1 MRQTSQ
7 RLNDRVFSIA
17 FTLFGFGENSLETP
31 KNIDTRLMA
40 VYPVIIEKAFAS
52 TMDNYRMFI
61 ADYNKQVQLE
71 NKQIEKHNALVTE
84 YCKNNILTEVQ
95 LEFRKI
101 FLQKTKNYTSARA
114 HNSAVQA
121 FCDSYGLLIE
131 QKKIQGVKY
140 TTELVFQ
147 NLLHLYNS
155 QLFKRNEKF
164 IKAGLQ
170 SVRPIQEFK
179 INSLLVTQL
188 KRNEVNSLAICSKT
202 VRNHTKRLQEAG
214 VFVEYHFSGRNRAIE
229 VHINPSILVVLDVFD
244 SKIKTTDNKQVTF
257 LKGKELPDNND
268 STRTIKNEYKKKEN
282 VKNISLGFRSSSE
295 ALTPCNLF
303 FTGTHASKSKN
314 LHQGAGEKP
323 VSKPVSISEKLQE
336 LIIHPQELAE
346 NLASGVYFNYKPID
360 IRILYNEAFSGTL
373 TSDEFREIVIQDFF
387 KSISKIYRFS
397 TPFVGSWKKAI
408 NSYYVTK
415 WLSFSG
421 SSLNKNVLIDH
432 ITQMR
437 WRTEWARKWF
447 AKNQFS
453 PLFPSDYFDPTRQNA
468 KEVGFEYTK
477 IKWKEHLANK
487 DKYILI
493 KQKQLGEA
501 NKRKARIN
509 DAKKCET
516 ALTRFFKDKMT
527 YTELYNYVQN
537 NLPIEFLE
545 KLPDLILK
553 KSLQI
558 AQKEHT
564 C

>member
-17 FTLFGFGENSLETP
+17 FNLFGLGEKQELP
-31 KNIDTRLMA
+31 KESRLMA

-52 TMDNYRMFI
+52 TMDNYRKFI
-61 ADYNKQVQLE
+61 ADYNQKVQEE
-71 NKQIEKHNALVTE
+71 NKQIEKHNAAVLD
-84 YCKNNILTEVQ
+84 YFKNNSLTEVQ
-95 LEFRKI
+95 LGFRNV
-101 FLQKTKNYTSARA
+101 FLQKGGNFPTIRA
-114 HNSAVQA
+114 HNTAVLD
-121 FCDSYGLLIE
+121 FCDTYGLLVE

-140 TTELVFQ
+140 TSELVFQ
-147 NLLHLYNS
+147 NLMHLYNS

-170 SVRPIQEFK
+170 CVRPIQEFK

-229 VHINPSILVVLDVFD
+229 VHINPEILVVLDVFD
-244 SKIKTTDNKQVTF
+244 SKIKITNNQQVTF

-268 STRTIKNEYKKKEN
+268 STRTIINEYKKKEN

-295 ALTPCNLF
+295 ALTPFNLF
-303 FTGTHASKSKN
+303 FTGTHASKSES
-314 LHQGAGEKP
+314 LHQGAGEKS

-346 NLASGVYFNYKPID
+346 NLSLGVYYSYKPID

-408 NSYYVTK
+408 NSYYETK
-415 WLSFSG
+415 WLSFTG
-421 SSLNKNVLIDH
+421 SSLNKSVLIDH

-437 WRTEWARKWF
+437 WRIEWARKWF
-447 AKNQFS
+447 VKNQFS

-487 DKYILI
+487 DKYIII

-501 NKRKARIN
+501 SKRKEQIN
-509 DAKKCET
+509 HAKKCET
-516 ALTRFFKDKMT
+516 ALNRFFKDKMT

-553 KSLQI
+553 KSLQVN
-558 AQKEHT
+558 QKANI

>member
-17 FTLFGFGENSLETP
+17 STLFGLGEKQELP
-31 KNIDTRLMA
+31 KESRLMA

-52 TMDNYRMFI
+52 TMDNYRKFI
-61 ADYNKQVQLE
+61 ADYNQKVQEE
-71 NKQIEKHNALVTE
+71 NKKIEKHNAEVLD
-84 YCKNNILTEVQ
+84 YCKNNTLTEVQ
-95 LEFRKI
+95 SAFQKV
-101 FLQKTKNYTSARA
+101 FLQKAGNFPTIKA
-114 HNSAVQA
+114 HNTAVLD
-121 FCDSYGLLIE
+121 FCDTYGLIIP
-131 QKKIQGVKY
+131 QKKIQNVKY

-214 VFVEYHFSGRNRAIE
+214 VLVEYHFAGRNRAIE
-229 VHINPSILVVLDVFD
+229 VHINPEILVVLDVFD
-244 SKIKTTDNKQVTF
+244 SKTKTTDNKQVTF
-257 LKGKELPDNND
+257 LKGKDLPDNND
-268 STRTIKNEYKKKEN
+268 STRTIINESKKKEN

-295 ALTPCNLF
+295 ALTPF
-303 FTGTHASKSKN
+303 HFSFTGTHASKLEI
-314 LHQGAGEKP
+314 LHQGAGEK
-323 VSKPVSISEKLQE
+323 SSSDKLLE

-346 NLASGVYFNYKPID
+346 NLTSGVYYNYKPID

-373 TSDEFREIVIQDFF
+373 TSEEFREIVIQDFF

-408 NSYYVTK
+408 NSYYETK

-421 SSLNKNVLIDH
+421 NSLNKNVLIDH
-432 ITQMR
+432 VTQMR

-447 AKNQFS
+447 VKNQFS

-477 IKWKEHLANK
+477 TKWKEHVANK

-501 NKRKARIN
+501 SKRKLQIN
-509 DAKKCET
+509 HAKKCET
-516 ALTRFFKDKMT
+516 ALTRFFRDKMT

-553 KSLQI
+553 KSLQVN
-558 AQKEHT
+558 QKT
-564 C
+564 NIC

>member
-7 RLNDRVFSIA
+7 RLNDRVFSMA
-17 FTLFGFGENSLETP
+17 STLFGFGENSLEISKT
-31 KNIDTRLMA
+31 IDTRLMA

-52 TMDNYRMFI
+52 TMDNYRKFI
-61 ADYNKQVQLE
+61 ADYNQKVQEE
-71 NKQIEKHNALVTE
+71 NKQIEKHNALVVD
-84 YCKNNILTEVQ
+84 YCKNNTLTEVQ
-95 LEFRKI
+95 SAFQKV
-101 FLQKTKNYTSARA
+101 FLQKAKYYTSTRDY
-114 HNSAVQA
+114 NTAVLD
-121 FCDSYGLLIE
+121 FCDTYGLITP

-140 TTELVFQ
+140 NTELVFQ

-164 IKAGLQ
+164 MKAGLQ

-244 SKIKTTDNKQVTF
+244 LKLKTTNNQQVTF

-268 STRTIKNEYKKKEN
+268 STRTIKNESKKKEN

-295 ALTPCNLF
+295 ALTLCNLF
-303 FTGTHASKSKN
+303 FTGTHASKSES

-323 VSKPVSISEKLQE
+323 ISTSEKLQE

-346 NLASGVYFNYKPID
+346 NLTSGVYYSYKPID

-373 TSDEFREIVIQDFF
+373 TSEEFREIVIQDFF

-408 NSYYVTK
+408 NSYYETK

-447 AKNQFS
+447 VKNQFS

-477 IKWKEHLANK
+477 TKWKEHLANK

-501 NKRKARIN
+501 TKRKVQIN
-509 DAKKCET
+509 HAKKCET

-553 KSLQI
+553 KSLQLT
-558 AQKEHT
+558 QKMNI

>member
-7 RLNDRVFSIA
+7 RLNDRVFSMA
-17 FTLFGFGENSLETP
+17 SNLFGYGENSLETP
-31 KNIDTRLMA
+31 ETTDTRLMA
-40 VYPVIIEKAFAS
+40 VYPVIIEKAFAN
-52 TMDNYRMFI
+52 TMDNYRKFI
-61 ADYNKQVQLE
+61 AEYNQKVQEE
-71 NKQIEKHNALVTE
+71 NKQIEKHNAAVLD
-84 YCKNNILTEVQ
+84 YCKNNTLSEVQ
-95 LEFRKI
+95 SAFQKV
-101 FLQKTKNYTSARA
+101 FLQKAKHYTSTREY
-114 HNSAVQA
+114 NTAVLD
-121 FCDSYGLLIE
+121 FCDTYGLINP

-164 IKAGLQ
+164 ISAGLQ

-202 VRNHTKRLQEAG
+202 VRNHTKRLREAG

-229 VHINPSILVVLDVFD
+229 VHINLEILVVLDVFD
-244 SKIKTTDNKQVTF
+244 SKIKNAENEQVTF
-257 LKGKELPDNND
+257 LKGKVLPDNND
-268 STRTIKNEYKKKEN
+268 STRTIKNESKKKEN

-295 ALTPCNLF
+295 ALTPF
-303 FTGTHASKSKN
+303 HFSFTGTHASKSES
-314 LHQGAGEKP
+314 LHQGAGEKS

-346 NLASGVYFNYKPID
+346 NVASGMYYNYKPID

-408 NSYYVTK
+408 NSYYETK

-421 SSLNKNVLIDH
+421 NSLNKNVLIDH

-437 WRTEWARKWF
+437 WRIEWARKWF
-447 AKNQFS
+447 VKNQFS
-453 PLFPSDYFDPTRQNA
+453 PLYPSDYFDPTRQNA

-477 IKWKEHLANK
+477 TKWNEHLANK

-501 NKRKARIN
+501 GKRKLQIN
-509 DAKKCET
+509 HAKKCET
-516 ALTRFFKDKMT
+516 ALTRFFKDKIT

-558 AQKEHT
+558 TQKKHA